1 MRSPRNALLHI
12 EIMDSSEK
20 VEPNDVALAV
30 DGVADGSA
38 EYQEYLRLAHIFQ
51 GDALNRL
58 IVCIY
63 RSQLPRSGP
72 CSPYCSA
79 RSTGMSSR
87 NSFSSTF

>member
-20 VEPNDVALAV
+20 VEPKDVALAV
-30 DGVADGSA
+30 DPVADGSA

-51 GDALNRL
+51 GDALHQLTVRL
-58 IVCIY
+58 S
-63 RSQLPRSGP
+63 RWQLPRSHP
-72 CSPYCSA
+72 RLPYCSA

-87 NSFSSTF
+87 NSSSSTS